1 MRRFSLFCRKESA
14 KREFSDSES
23 LEQYSFLDLCPVDE
37 RLLVDD
43 VDERRDLDRC
53 ANSLSVSSASDDDGT
68 ASGRATQVRIVGFS
82 GNGWF

>member
-23 LEQYSFLDLCPVDE
+23 PEQCSFLDLCPADE

-43 VDERRDLDRC
+43 VDE
-53 ANSLSVSSASDDDGT
+53 
-68 ASGRATQVRIVGFS
+68 
-82 GNGWF
+82 

>member
-23 LEQYSFLDLCPVDE
+23 LEQYSFLDLCPVDD

-43 VDERRDLDRC
+43 ADERDLDRC
-53 ANSLSVSSASDDDGT
+53 ANSLSVSSASEDDGT
-68 ASGRATQVRIVGFS
+68 ASGRATQVRMVGLN
-82 GNGWF
+82 GNGWFQ